1 MFKRLRSLLFFTFLL
16 IILIVAQKNVL
27 AQERKFLDLK
37 LEFLDE
43 YELTQETYQESLI
56 GGLSGI
62 TYDPKKDLYYA
73 ISDDRS
79 QFSPARFFTLKI
91 NLDSSKNE
99 TKIKDVQIKKV
110 TFLKN
115 NQQENY
121 PAKKIDPE
129 GIALSPRNSLFI
141 SSEGVNNLNI
151 YPFINEFD
159 LDGNLLSSIRIP
171 QRYIYDEK
179 ENKGVQD
186 NLGLEA
192 LTIKANGTMPQDPF
206 RVFAATEL
214 ALTQDINPENPPTQL
229 NSRLLHYVINP
240 IGEPVLIAEHLYPV
254 DKPNIGVIGNGI
266 TELLALPEEG
276 YLLSLERTYG
286 INGSG
291 AKIFQIVMA
300 NASDISIQ
308 KSLANGINNIVPIQK
323 KLLLNLKDLN
333 IKLDN
338 LEGMTFGSRLA
349 DGSQSLILISDNNF
363 NQSGKQKNQFLLFK
377 ISTVNDK

>member
-1 MFKRLRSLLFFTFLL
+1 MLKQWRSFFIFSLL
-16 IILIVAQKNVL
+16 LIVLVVTQKGVL

-43 YELTQETYQESLI
+43 YELTQETYQDIDI

-62 TYDPKKDLYYA
+62 TYDRQKDVYYV

-79 QFSPARFFTLKI
+79 KFAPARFFTLKI
-91 NLDSSKNE
+91 DLNQSRPQA
-99 TKIKDVQIKKV
+99 KINNVAVENV

-115 NQQENY
+115 INGENY
-121 PAKKIDPE
+121 PNKKIDTE

-141 SSEGVNNLNI
+141 SSEGVNRKKI
-151 YPFINEFD
+151 APFINEFD
-159 LDGNLLSSIRIP
+159 LDGNLIKSVRIP
-171 QRYIYDEK
+171 NRYIYDEK
-179 ENKGVQD
+179 EQKGVQN
-186 NLGLEA
+186 NLGIEA
-192 LTIKANGTMPQDPF
+192 LTIKANGIMPQDPF
-206 RVFAATEL
+206 RVFAAIEL
-214 ALTQDINPENPPTQL
+214 ALTQDINPDNAKTQL
-229 NSRLLHYVINP
+229 RSRLVHYVINP

-254 DKPNIGVIGNGI
+254 DSPDLGVVGNGI

-286 INGSG
+286 VGGHG

-300 NASDISIQ
+300 NASDISSQ
-308 KSLANGINNIVPIQK
+308 KSLAGNIDNITPVEK

-338 LEGMTFGSRLA
+338 LEGMTFGPRLA

-363 NQSGKQKNQFLLFK
+363 NQSGQQKNQFLLFK
-377 ISTVNDK
+377 INL